1 MSARVKKYRHHLRQL
16 RDASPKIRKILVNNC
31 HPEML
36 SCICECAVNVL
47 RGHVPLNNAQKNK
60 LRRHKRSLR
69 LLTDKKVAAKRKK
82 RLLQTGGF
90 LGALLT
96 PILSLLGG
104 LLGRNGT
111 D

>member
-69 LLTDKKVAAKRKK
+69 LLTDKKVAAERKK
-82 RLLQTGGF
+82 TTSTNRRLPRCL
-90 LGALLT
+90 
-96 PILSLLGG
+96 ID
-104 LLGRNGT
+104 T
-111 D
+111 DPVVARWIAR